1 MTSNYEKIG
10 VLGTGYFGQVWKVKE
25 KRSSE
30 TYAMKQPHSCH
41 YDQRTAQCSLQ
52 NEAEIMKHTLR
63 WGENYYK
70 LYIKPYGIRKIVHI
84 FKSTPT
90 LLR

>member
-10 VLGTGYFGQVWKVKE
+10 VLGTGHFGQVWKVKE

-30 TYAMKQPHSCH
+30 IYAMKQPHSCN
-41 YDQRTAQCSLQ
+41 YKLQNEALQ
-52 NEAEIMKHTLR
+52 NEAEIMKHSLR

-70 LYIKPYGIRKIVHI
+70 L
-84 FKSTPT
+84 
-90 LLR
+90 

>member
-30 TYAMKQPHSCH
+30 IYAMKQPHSCH
-41 YDQRTAQCSLQ
+41 YDQRTATWWT
-52 NEAEIMKHTLR
+52 I
-63 WGENYYK
+63 
-70 LYIKPYGIRKIVHI
+70 
-84 FKSTPT
+84 
-90 LLR
+90 